1 MTMSKLTKLQKAIAN
16 FKVAR
21 IGLNMATKNLEEAIG
36 PLPDTVKELE
46 DLLATLPTDFRSSWR
61 IHEKILFLE
70 GGYNEP
76 ENKSN

>member
-1 MTMSKLTKLQKAIAN
+1 MTTRTPLEKAVAN

-21 IGLNMATKNLEEAIG
+21 IGLDLATKELEVAIG

-70 GGYNEP
+70 GEH
-76 ENKSN
+76 E